1 MAKLKV
7 FVSSTC
13 YDLNIVRS
21 QVRSY
26 IKQLGHEPVMSD
38 YMEVLYDPREHTH
51 KSCIQE
57 IAGCDVAVLII
68 GSRFGGKGVPAAF
81 DEIDF
86 EDLNEKSA
94 STDILQ
100 TKEKLSVTQLEI
112 CKAIEDS
119 IPVFTFVDDRVMHD
133 HLVYEANKSSEAI
146 DTIRFPSIEKPET
159 AKYIFEFINFLR
171 HRTEGNSVTGFSKV
185 EDINAYLSSQW
196 SSLFQ
201 RLLHEQRNKEAERKR
216 IDYFASQIA
225 DLKAAVMSSIQ
236 TPDLRQT
243 ASGAIRFRRLIDFL
257 RSLDIKDFHNVILSS
272 KTWEEVLEAADIVD
286 IKDVP
291 GRMGTIS
298 SRSSAVLIRA
308 DGRFYETR
316 FPYRLYQEL
325 AIDWSSFTELN
336 LESRNAIID
345 AVTESSS
352 RGPMQARLS
361 RKTFDEVYGEDMFES
376 PRGDSE
382 EDEDDDPV
390 PF

>member
-13 YDLNIVRS
+13 YDLSIVRS

-26 IKQLGHEPVMSD
+26 IKQLGHDPVMSD

-51 KSCIQE
+51 KSCLQE
-57 IAGCDVAVLII
+57 ISGCDMAVLII

-86 EDLNEKSA
+86 DGLSEKSA
-94 STDILQ
+94 SSTILQ

-112 CKAIEDS
+112 CKAIEDN

-133 HLVYEANKSSEAI
+133 HLVYEANKSGGSI
-146 DTIRFPSIEKPET
+146 DKIKFPSIEKPET

-185 EDINAYLSSQW
+185 EDINEYLGTQW

-216 IDYFASQIA
+216 IDYFANQIA

-257 RSLDIKDFHNVILSS
+257 RSIDIRDYHNVILSTCS
-272 KTWEEVLEAADIVD
+272 WEQLLEAADIVTVKE
-286 IKDVP
+286 IP
-291 GRMGTIS
+291 GRGGSVMN
-298 SRSSAVLIRA
+298 RSGAALIRE
-308 DGRFYETR
+308 DGTFYETR
-316 FPYRLYQEL
+316 FQYRIYQDL
-325 AIDWSSFTELN
+325 ALDWSSFIELN
-336 LESRNAIID
+336 SESRGAIVE

-352 RGPMQARLS
+352 RGPMHVR
-361 RKTFDEVYGEDMFES
+361 RREKTFEEAYGNDLF
-376 PRGDSE
+376 DSGKV
-382 EDEDDDPV
+382 DEDDEE
-390 PF
+390 FA

>member
-13 YDLNIVRS
+13 YDLSIVRS

-26 IKQLGHEPVMSD
+26 IKLLGHDPVMSD

-57 IAGCDVAVLII
+57 ISGCDVAVLII

-86 EDLNEKSA
+86 SSLEGKSA
-94 STDILQ
+94 SPAILQ
-100 TKEKLSVTQLEI
+100 SKEKLSITQLEI
-112 CKAIEDS
+112 CKAIEDG
-119 IPVFTFVDDRVMHD
+119 IPVFTFVDGRVMHD
-133 HLVYEANKSSEAI
+133 HLVYEVNKSGGSV
-146 DTIRFPSIEKPET
+146 DKIRFPSIEKPET
-159 AKYIFEFINFLR
+159 AKYIFEFINFLK
-171 HRTEGNSVTGFSKV
+171 HRTEGNSVNAFSKV
-185 EDINAYLSSQW
+185 EDINDYLSSQW

-257 RSLDIKDFHNVILSS
+257 RSIDIQDYHKLILSNCS
-272 KTWEEVLEAADIVD
+272 WEELLKAADIVEV
-286 IKDVP
+286 KEMS
-291 GRMGTIS
+291 GRGGSVMN
-298 SRSSAVLIRA
+298 RSGVALIRS
-308 DGRFYETR
+308 DGTFYETR
-316 FPYRLYQEL
+316 FPYRLYQDLVME
-325 AIDWSSFTELN
+325 WSSFITLSS
-336 LESRNAIID
+336 ESRGAIIE

-352 RGPMQARLS
+352 RGPMHVRQS
-361 RKTFDEVYGEDMFES
+361 KETFEEVYGNEALDS
-376 PRGDSE
+376 TKVGDD
-382 EDEDDDPV
+382 DED
-390 PF
+390 FS

>member
-57 IAGCDVAVLII
+57 ISGCDVAVLIV

-86 EDLNEKSA
+86 ASLEAKSA
-94 STDILQ
+94 SSEILKS
-100 TKEKLSVTQLEI
+100 KEKLSVTQLEI
-112 CKAIEDS
+112 CKAIEDG
-119 IPVFTFVDDRVMHD
+119 IPIFTFVDDRVMHD
-133 HLVYEANKSSEAI
+133 HLVYEANKSSAAI
-146 DTIRFPSIEKPET
+146 NQIKFPSIEKPET

-171 HRTEGNSVTGFSKV
+171 HRTEGNSVSAFSKV
-185 EDINAYLSSQW
+185 EDINDYISSQW

-201 RLLHEQRNKEAERKR
+201 RLLQEQRNKEAERKR

-257 RSLDIKDFHNVILSS
+257 RSIDIHDFHNMILSNCS
-272 KTWEEVLEAADIVD
+272 WEELLNAADIVEV
-286 IKDVP
+286 KEVP
-291 GRMGTIS
+291 GRGGSIMN
-298 SRSSAVLIRA
+298 RSGAALIRK
-308 DGRFYETR
+308 DGTFYETR
-316 FPYRLYQEL
+316 FPFSLYQDL
-325 AIDWSSFTELN
+325 VVDWSAFIGFKP
-336 LESRNAIID
+336 ESRGAILE

-352 RGPMQARLS
+352 RGPMHVRRS
-361 RKTFDEVYGEDMFES
+361 KETFKEVYGGDLFES
-376 PRGDSE
+376 PKS
-382 EDEDDDPV
+382 EDDDEE
-390 PF
+390 FA

>member
-13 YDLNIVRS
+13 YDLSIVRS

-26 IKQLGHEPVMSD
+26 IKQLGHDPVMSD

-57 IAGCDVAVLII
+57 ISGCDVAVLII

-86 EDLNEKSA
+86 ASLEEKSA
-94 STDILQ
+94 SSGILQ
-100 TKEKLSVTQLEI
+100 NKEKLSVTQLEI
-112 CKAIEDS
+112 CKAIEDG

-133 HLVYEANKSSEAI
+133 HLVYEANKSSGAI
-146 DTIRFPSIEKPET
+146 DKIKFPSIEKPET

-171 HRTEGNSVTGFSKV
+171 HRTEGNSVTAFSKV
-185 EDINAYLSSQW
+185 EDINDYISSQW

-236 TPDLRQT
+236 TPYLRQT

-257 RSLDIKDFHNVILSS
+257 RSIDIHDFHNMILSNC
-272 KTWEEVLEAADIVD
+272 TWEVLLDAADIVEVKE
-286 IKDVP
+286 IP
-291 GRMGTIS
+291 GRGGSILN
-298 SRSSAVLIRA
+298 RSGAALIRK
-308 DGRFYETR
+308 DGTFYETR
-316 FPYRLYQEL
+316 FPFRLYQDL
-325 AIDWSSFTELN
+325 VLDWSAFISFN
-336 LESRNAIID
+336 PDSRGAILE

-352 RGPMQARLS
+352 RGPMHVRRS
-361 RKTFDEVYGEDMFES
+361 KETFDEAYGGNLFES
-376 PRGDSE
+376 PKS
-382 EDEDDDPV
+382 EDDDEE
-390 PF
+390 FA

>member
-26 IKQLGHEPVMSD
+26 IKLLGHDPIMSD

-57 IAGCDVAVLII
+57 ISGCDVAVLII
-68 GSRFGGKGVPAAF
+68 GSRFGGKGVPSAF
-81 DEIDF
+81 NEIDF
-86 EDLNEKSA
+86 PNLEGKSA
-94 STDILQ
+94 SPEVLQ
-100 TKEKLSVTQLEI
+100 NKDKLSITQLEI
-112 CKAIEDS
+112 CKAIEDG

-133 HLVYEANKSSEAI
+133 HLVYEANKTGGSI
-146 DTIRFPSIEKPET
+146 DNIKFPSIERPET

-171 HRTEGNSVTGFSKV
+171 HRTEGNSVNSFSKV
-185 EDINAYLSSQW
+185 EDINEYLSLQW

-201 RLLHEQRNKEAERKR
+201 RLLDEQRNKEAERRR

-257 RSLDIKDFHNVILSS
+257 RSIDIKNYYEMMLSTCS
-272 KTWEEVLEAADIVD
+272 WQDLLEAADIVEV
-286 IKDVP
+286 KEVP
-291 GRMGTIS
+291 GSNRVMG
-298 SRSSAVLIRA
+298 RSGVALIRS
-308 DGRFYETR
+308 DGTFYETR
-316 FPYRLYQEL
+316 FTYRLYQDL
-325 AIDWSSFTELN
+325 IVDWSSFIELN
-336 LESRNAIID
+336 KESKAAIIE
-345 AVTESSS
+345 AVVESSS
-352 RGPMQARLS
+352 RGLMHVRQS
-361 RKTFDEVYGEDMFES
+361 SKTF
-376 PRGDSE
+376 E
-382 EDEDDDPV
+382 EAYAEENFVDNKTVNDDKE
-390 PF
+390 FIF

>member
-1 MAKLKV
+1 MARLKV

-13 YDLNIVRS
+13 YDLSIVRS

-26 IKQLGHEPVMSD
+26 IKQLGHDPVMSD

-57 IAGCDVAVLII
+57 ISGCDVAVLII

-86 EDLNEKSA
+86 DGLSEKSA
-94 STDILQ
+94 SPSILQ
-100 TKEKLSVTQLEI
+100 SKEKLSITQLEI

-133 HLVYEANKSSEAI
+133 HLVYEANKSSDALDRI
-146 DTIRFPSIEKPET
+146 KFPSIEKPET

-171 HRTEGNSVTGFSKV
+171 HRTEGNSVSGFSKV
-185 EDINAYLSSQW
+185 EDINEYLSSQW

-243 ASGAIRFRRLIDFL
+243 ASGAIRYRRLIDFL
-257 RSLDIKDFHNVILSS
+257 RSIDIHDYHNIVLSNC
-272 KTWEEVLEAADIVD
+272 TWEDLLNAAEIVD
-286 IKDVP
+286 VQEVP
-291 GRMGTIS
+291 GRGGS
-298 SRSSAVLIRA
+298 VVNRSGAALIRA
-308 DGRFYETR
+308 DGTFYETR
-316 FPYRLYQEL
+316 FPYRLYQDL
-325 AIDWSSFTELN
+325 AMEWSSFVELN
-336 LESRNAIID
+336 PESRSAIID

-352 RGPMQARLS
+352 RGPMHVR
-361 RKTFDEVYGEDMFES
+361 RVKETFEEVYGSDLFETANT
-376 PRGDSE
+376 E
-382 EDEDDDPV
+382 EDDEE
-390 PF
+390 FA

>member
-1 MAKLKV
+1 MARLKV

-13 YDLNIVRS
+13 YDLSIVRS

-26 IKQLGHEPVMSD
+26 IKQLGHDPVMSD

-51 KSCIQE
+51 KSCLQE
-57 IAGCDVAVLII
+57 ISGCDVAVLII

-81 DEIDF
+81 DSIDF
-86 EDLNEKSA
+86 ESLNEKSA
-94 STDILQ
+94 SSAVLES
-100 TKEKLSVTQLEI
+100 KEKLSITQLEI

-133 HLVYEANKSSEAI
+133 HLVYEANKGGDSI
-146 DTIRFPSIEKPET
+146 DKIKFPSIEKPDT

-185 EDINAYLSSQW
+185 EDINEYLGSQW

-243 ASGAIRFRRLIDFL
+243 ASGAIRFRRLIDFV
-257 RSLDIKDFHNVILSS
+257 RSLDIHDYHNLILSNCS
-272 KTWEEVLEAADIVD
+272 WEELMEASDI
-286 IKDVP
+286 IDVKETP
-291 GRMGTIS
+291 
-298 SRSSAVLIRA
+298 SRGSMMNRGGAALIRK
-308 DGRFYETR
+308 DGTFYETK
-316 FPYRLYQEL
+316 FPYKSYQSL
-325 AIDWSSFTELN
+325 ALDWSAFIELN
-336 LESRNAIID
+336 RESRSAIID

-352 RGPMQARLS
+352 MGPMRVRRHKGS
-361 RKTFDEVYGEDMFES
+361 FEEVYGSDLFET
-376 PRGDSE
+376 RNAE
-382 EDEDDDPV
+382 EDDEE
-390 PF
+390 FE

>member
-13 YDLNIVRS
+13 YDLSIVRS

-57 IAGCDVAVLII
+57 ISGCDVAVLII
-68 GSRFGGKGVPAAF
+68 GSRFGGKGVPTAF
-81 DEIDF
+81 GEIDF
-86 EDLNEKSA
+86 ASLEEKSA
-94 STDILQ
+94 SSEILQ
-100 TKEKLSVTQLEI
+100 SKEKLSVTQLEI
-112 CKAIEDS
+112 CKAIEDG

-133 HLVYEANKSSEAI
+133 HLVYEANKSSGAI
-146 DTIRFPSIEKPET
+146 NQIKFPSIEKPET

-171 HRTEGNSVTGFSKV
+171 HRTEGNSVSAFSKV
-185 EDINAYLSSQW
+185 EDINDYISSQW

-257 RSLDIKDFHNVILSS
+257 RSIDIRDFHNMILSNCS
-272 KTWEEVLEAADIVD
+272 WEELLDAADIIEV
-286 IKDVP
+286 KEVP
-291 GRMGTIS
+291 GRGGSIMN
-298 SRSSAVLIRA
+298 RSGAALIRK
-308 DGRFYETR
+308 DGTFYETR
-316 FPYRLYQEL
+316 FPFRLYQDL
-325 AIDWSSFTELN
+325 VVDWSAFIGFN
-336 LESRNAIID
+336 PESRGAILE

-352 RGPMQARLS
+352 RGPMHVRRS
-361 RKTFDEVYGEDMFES
+361 KETFEETYGGDLFES
-376 PRGDSE
+376 PKS
-382 EDEDDDPV
+382 EDDDEE
-390 PF
+390 FA